1 MGRRAIVLKDTVPKD
16 TVLKFSIQRVVV
28 PKDPSDPNIPY
39 PKITYPNL
47 VPKERIN
54 NSSRYNV
61 DNIQEIVQLPL
72 IKDTAPNEQAA
83 LVIEK
88 IVQCQHV
95 FDFYNSVAQLKC
107 KEIKRAALN
116 ELIDHITST
125 KRDCGDDLPGGDQN
139 GRQKHI
145 PCASTVGKLRHAV
158 KLLDLFDSEDPRERN
173 FLKTVL
179 HRIYGKFLG
188 LRAFIRKHINNMFLR
203 YVCETD
209 SFNGVGELLEILGS
223 IINGFSL
230 PLKQEHTA
238 CWRLRF

>member
-145 PCASTVGKLRHAV
+145 PCASTVGKLR
-158 KLLDLFDSEDPRERN
+158 
-173 FLKTVL
+173 TVL